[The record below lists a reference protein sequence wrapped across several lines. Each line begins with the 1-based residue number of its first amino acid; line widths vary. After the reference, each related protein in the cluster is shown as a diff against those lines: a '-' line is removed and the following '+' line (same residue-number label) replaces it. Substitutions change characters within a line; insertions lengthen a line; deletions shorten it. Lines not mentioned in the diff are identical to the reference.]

1 MKGCLVC
8 LFVCGLRIVF
18 VCSHRGLSWSHDV
31 SVLELC
37 SMEEHQGSLR
47 AGTESECPGLRFS
60 ALLLTPPH
68 TTCVLQVPAGKE
80 REQLDHCDAFT

>member
-1 MKGCLVC
+1 
-8 LFVCGLRIVF
+8 
-18 VCSHRGLSWSHDV
+18 
-31 SVLELC
+31 
-37 SMEEHQGSLR
+37 MEEHQGSLR

-68 TTCVLQVPAGKE
+68 TTCVLQIPAGKE